1 MNMTTW
7 RLDAV
12 ASFRGRQSVR
22 GHLVGD
28 GRFATVPAT
37 MSARRPIAVSTVG
50 ERPVLPAAWSP
61 PV

>member
-28 GRFATVPAT
+28 GRFATVPA
-37 MSARRPIAVSTVG
+37 RRPIAVSTVG

>member
-28 GRFATVPAT
+28 GRFATVPA
-37 MSARRPIAVSTVG
+37 VG